1 MPAKPH
7 ERQYRSLL
15 SPLAPVSTGVEK
27 RFESDFYVEGYAS
40 TFNDPYLLYKAWDG
54 TEVYE
59 VISPDAFADADM
71 SDVIFQFDHSGRVYA
86 RQSNGTLVVEPQLHG
101 LFVAADLGSTS
112 VSREMY
118 EDIAAGLVTRMSWAF
133 MPDWDSIEDVYDEEA
148 NRLTSTIHRVER
160 VYDVSAVSLPA
171 DPNTEISARSYFD
184 GEIERIAAE
193 RLQSALEA
201 TKASNELRR
210 RRMVL
215 RAKAIQLRQQGGFG
229 C

>member
-15 SPLAPVSTGVEK
+15 TPLAPVSTGAEK

-40 TFNDPYLLYKAWDG
+40 TFNDPYMLYKDYDG
-54 TEVYE
+54 TEVWE
-59 VISPDAFADADM
+59 VIDPDAFRDCDM
-71 SDVIFQFDHSGRVYA
+71 SDVIMQFNHDGRVYA
-86 RQSNGTLVVEPQLHG
+86 RMSNSTLVVEPQLHG

-112 VSREMY
+112 LSRQMY
-118 EDIAAGLVTRMSWAF
+118 EDIATGLITRMSWGF

-148 NRLTSTIHRVER
+148 KRFTSTIHRVER
-160 VYDVSAVSLPA
+160 IYDVSSVSRPA

-184 GEIERIAAE
+184 GAIKRIEAE

-201 TKASNELRR
+201 TKASTELRR
-210 RRMVL
+210 RRMEL
-215 RAKAIQLRQQGGFG
+215 RAKAMQLRH
-229 C
+229 